1 MVLVCGHGLT
11 SGIRH
16 ATASALVVFP
26 KAWFLGALRWWVPW
40 KLQGM
45 IAWVGMKCGYMALMR
60 DYTSEKDWED
70 FVRLKK
76 A

>member
-1 MVLVCGHGLT
+1 LWGLSSRLT
-11 SGIRH
+11 SVIRH
-16 ATASALVVFP
+16 ATASALVLLP
-26 KAWFLGALRWWVPW
+26 KAWWLGALRWWVPW

-45 IAWVGMKCGYMALMR
+45 VAWVGRWCGYTALMR
-60 DYTSEKDWED
+60 EYTSEEDWEE